1 MLYKE
6 WCAKRT
12 SIDMPSFEPY
22 FHENSSK
29 LSSHVRKRLRR
40 QMFAQQIYKT
50 THWSYVKKQI
60 KKEKLWSY
68 LQTRFW
74 CFVKPWSKVIL
85 GEISKTLNF
94 LSESYFIFMQHQHES
109 FAFWYSWRESPR
121 SLNSSQIINA
131 VTWCYFKVILVPQ
144 KIAELSLPLKWSFVK
159 VDKHQRNEKKQTF
172 HSLACKRKRLF

>member
-1 MLYKE
+1 MGHQIQFFFFFNTRQRGLNTSVTIGTVILLLLFHSSDLKALLYKE

-68 LQTRFW
+68 LQTWFW

-109 FAFWYSWRESPR
+109 FAFWYGWRESSR
-121 SLNSSQIINA
+121 SLNSGKIINA
-131 VTWCYFKVILVPQ
+131 VT
-144 KIAELSLPLKWSFVK
+144 
-159 VDKHQRNEKKQTF
+159 
-172 HSLACKRKRLF
+172 